1 MKIRSAALIFAV
13 AGVGGCSTIG
23 VPGYCAEELES
34 NVAAMSNMSDQNV
47 RFLVLGASKMQYG
60 GECACPYDKDSRGA
74 VCGDRSAYTRT
85 GGRAPYCFAEEVP
98 ASALP
103 AMRSFAAHA
112 ARSIECGGTG
122 NRSILE
128 F

>member
-1 MKIRSAALIFAV
+1 MNIRIAALVFSL
-13 AGVGGCSTIG
+13 AGIGGCSTFG
-23 VPGYCAEELES
+23 ASSYCAAELES
-34 NVAAMSNMSDQNV
+34 NVAAMRNMTDQNV
-47 RFLVLGASKMQYG
+47 RSLVLGSSQAEYG
-60 GECACPYDKDSRGA
+60 GECACPYDKDSSGV
-74 VCGDRSAYTRT
+74 VCGDRSAHTRT

-112 ARSIECGGTG
+112 ARPIECGGTG